1 MAGNTY
7 EDRATCPGSDPTPE
21 PSPPPP
27 PPPSTAI
34 IAGAVAVGSFA
45 VVVVCVYILYQKK
58 NSKPFSVMRRTNRS
72 TTLEES
78 DTQPPLAVEPG
89 NTGTLVEST
98 REEEEEAIRLAF
110 EILDRDQNRNLARR
124 LDNIR
129 R

>member
-1 MAGNTY
+1 MRGNTY

-45 VVVVCVYILYQKK
+45 VVVVCVYILYQK
-58 NSKPFSVMRRTNRS
+58 SRTNRS
-72 TTLEES
+72 TTLEKS
-78 DTQPPLAVEPG
+78 DTQPPVAVEPG

-98 REEEEEAIRLAF
+98 REEEEEAIHVAF